1 MGRDRGIPSLG
12 TSEARRALPTL
23 VKEASS
29 RQHPSRSRTDNAIEM
44 RPRGQEGSAS
54 LVPTID
60 IEAAE
65 ERIAALE
72 RERGELE
79 EDLENAGIA
88 LLIHEPSEHA
98 GQAPDGDG
106 VPEQHRHGGVCC
118 RAPSALS
125 TTSSSYRRCRP
136 RS

>member
-1 MGRDRGIPSLG
+1 VGRGRGVPSLG

-29 RQHPSRSRTDNAIEM
+29 RQHPSRSLTDNAIEI

-79 EDLENAGIA
+79 EDLEDAGIA
-88 LLIHEPSEHA
+88 LLIHERL
-98 GQAPDGDG
+98 Q
-106 VPEQHRHGGVCC
+106 
-118 RAPSALS
+118 S
-125 TTSSSYRRCRP
+125 TSGKRLTATEFLNIIGMEEFVAELPQR
-136 RS
+136 